1 MKRSHCHRF
10 IRSDTFAF
18 ELPDRTDM
26 LIQQASQLTRAIAA
40 VVKRWE
46 KSPDDPAVRAEY
58 DRLQQELSTIHEALK
73 TEQRRGLE
81 HLNLEFGIDEEW
93 LRRFEEAQRPEFGR
107 DYWNS
112 DIQQVPSTVR
122 LEDVVAAGLEQL
134 LPTVDADWL
143 QEQSR
148 LRYRQ
153 RYDAAE
159 GSDCRLHL
167 VGRQRLSS
175 TLTSQRPQRLAH
187 MLLTSKDLLA
197 GRHDI
202 DFFDGPML
210 VSEVAGLGAA
220 LPLIRELGPEAI
232 TKLHALSTMTERD
245 VVSTVY
251 ELLVGAACVW
261 MGRAMEMLPTSS
273 NKTPDFRVHDLTVP
287 MVVECKR
294 REGLSKYA
302 EAEARHVERLYE
314 AAAEM
319 FERHHLLVEVDF
331 KTDVAAVSGDDFA
344 KLVELLCESWED
356 EVQEDTTWGT
366 MTLRRLPIVRRCSAT
381 RVFSPVFLG
390 EVFGWNHV
398 DSEWDGLLCEIEPI
412 RSPVVSDI
420 RGARGLK
427 WRYDC
432 ETARTKKARGLTSLW
447 GGAVGQIPSGEMGC
461 VYIAYTENMR
471 TAHADARTQFLM
483 DTVKKRDLFHRGTI
497 RVPLTVISRLYPQPL
512 GNGGL
517 EMIESVVPMT
527 LDEFD
532 HILEDFPTQV
542 FHVAPI
548 A

>member
-1 MKRSHCHRF
+1 M
-10 IRSDTFAF
+10 
-18 ELPDRTDM
+18 
-26 LIQQASQLTRAIAA
+26 
-40 VVKRWE
+40 KRWE
-46 KSPDDPAVRAEY
+46 KFPNDPAVRAEY
-58 DRLQQELSTIHEALK
+58 DRLQHELSTVDEALK
-73 TEQRRGLE
+73 AEQQRGLE
-81 HLNLEFGIDEEW
+81 YLKLGFGIDEEW
-93 LRRFEEAQRPEFGR
+93 LRRFEEAQGPEFGK

-134 LPTVDADWL
+134 SPTVDADWL
-143 QEQSR
+143 REQSQF
-148 LRYRQ
+148 RYRR
-153 RYDAAE
+153 RYDTADGA
-159 GSDCRLHL
+159 DCRLHL

-175 TLTSQRPQRLAH
+175 TSAPQRPQRLAH

-220 LPLIRELGPEAI
+220 LPLIGELGPEAI

-251 ELLVGAACVW
+251 ELLVGAACVR
-261 MGRAMEMLPTSS
+261 MGRAMEMLPTRS

-302 EAEARHVERLYE
+302 EAEARHIERLYV
-314 AAAEM
+314 AAAEL
-319 FERHHLLVEVDF
+319 FERHHPLVEVDF
-331 KTDVAAVSGDDFA
+331 KTEVAAVSGDDFA
-344 KLVELLCESWED
+344 KLVELLCESWDDDLRE
-356 EVQEDTTWGT
+356 ETTWGT
-366 MTLRRLPIVRRCSAT
+366 MTLRRLPIVRRCSTT

-412 RSPVVSDI
+412 ESPVVSEI
-420 RGARGLK
+420 RGARALK

-432 ETARTKKARGLTSLW
+432 ETAKTKKARGLTSLW
-447 GGAVGQIPSGEMGC
+447 GDAVGQIPTGEMGC

-471 TAHADARTQFLM
+471 AAHADARTQFLM
-483 DTVKKRDLFHRGTI
+483 DAVKKRDLFHRGTI

-512 GNGGL
+512 GNGAP
-517 EMIESVVPMT
+517 EMIESVMPLT

-532 HILEDFPTQV
+532 HMVKDFPTQV
-542 FHVAPI
+542 FHVKPTA
-548 A
+548 